1 MAGCLAIGLQDFG
14 LSRFAREGMA
24 EHMRGNLNV
33 LLLWT
38 FRIHLASNAWMDET
52 AIKVRGR

>member
-1 MAGCLAIGLQDFG
+1 MAGCLANGLQASG
-14 LSRFAREGMA
+14 LSRFAQEGMA

-38 FRIHLASNAWMDET
+38 VRIRLASNAWMDET
-52 AIKVRGR
+52 DIKVRGQ